1 MTPEP
6 AGLSDLLADHGPP
19 VAALVRRLR
28 AAALAALPDLTE
40 RPLRGWRALA
50 LRHRHAGH
58 LAAIFPRDADVVV
71 YFEWGAFL
79 PDPHG
84 LFEGD
89 GRRTRM
95 IVFRPG
101 VEVPTDAQFVEYLDL
116 AIHRPLGR

>member
-6 AGLSDLLADHGPP
+6 AGLTQILAEHTPP

-40 RPLRGWRALA
+40 RPLPGWRALA
-50 LRHRHAGH
+50 LRHPDAGH
-58 LAAIFPRDADVVV
+58 LAAIFPRAADVVT

-79 PDPHG
+79 PDPHR

-101 VEVPTDAQFVEYLDL
+101 ASVPTDAQFVEYLDL
-116 AIHRPLGR
+116 ALHYGLSR